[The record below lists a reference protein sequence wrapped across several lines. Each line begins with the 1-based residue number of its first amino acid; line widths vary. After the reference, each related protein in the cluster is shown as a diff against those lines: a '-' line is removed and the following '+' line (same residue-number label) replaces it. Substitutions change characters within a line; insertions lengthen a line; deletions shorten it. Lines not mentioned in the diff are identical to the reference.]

1 MTTQLKSKLQDELKS
16 AMRSGETIRVSTI
29 RLAQA
34 AVKEVDIA
42 ARAKDRG
49 DGATDDE
56 ILDILAKM
64 IRQRVESAKT
74 YEDAGRLDLAERER
88 QEILVLRDFLPP
100 QMKGDEVRRAA
111 QAVAAE
117 MDAKCLKD
125 MGKCMG
131 ALKTRYAG
139 RMDFAEAGAVLKEM
153 LS

>member
-1 MTTQLKSKLQDELKS
+1 MTTSLKTKLQDELKA
-16 AMRSGETIRVSTI
+16 AMRDGRTVRVSTI

-34 AVKEVDIA
+34 AVKELDIA

-49 DGATDDE
+49 EGATDEE
-56 ILDILAKM
+56 ILDILSTM

-74 YEDAGRLDLAERER
+74 YEEAGRLDLAERER
-88 QEILVLRDFLPP
+88 EEIGVLRDFLPP
-100 QMKGDEVRRAA
+100 QMRGEEVRE
-111 QAVAAE
+111 AAE
-117 MDAKCLKD
+117 AIAEEMNAKCLKD
-125 MGKCMG
+125 IGKCMG